1 MVVVVLCAL
10 MWGLA
15 GVGAVAQAAQTATP
29 DAQAPEQTTPASP
42 NAPEPPKGKVLFS
55 RDTDAPAGE
64 TAPAEVV
71 ATNAATVA
79 REDSDGVTD
88 AERDA
93 LTFTAYDLD
102 VHLTPASEGI
112 AVRAG
117 LTVRNDGAVAL
128 KRLALDISSS
138 LRWDA
143 ISSVGAGASGVVA
156 LKFAV
161 HTLDTDADHT
171 GQMNEAVVTLAQP
184 LAPGALVTLTALYSG
199 AIPQSAQRL
208 VRIGAPADK
217 ALAEDWDVVAASK
230 PDAPGEG
237 TALRGFGNVMWY
249 PVAASPMFLGDG
261 AKLFHAV
268 GRAKLRESAAT
279 VRLRLAVEYAGEPPD
294 AAFFCGRREQM
305 IAISD
310 NADVPVAEGRGIATA
325 VFEERPLGF
334 RTLSLFVTGHAAS
347 EAGTAADPGM
357 IEAVTGNDEA
367 LAGYS
372 AAAQM
377 VAPMLAEWFGAR
389 PLGSLT
395 ILDHAGQPFE
405 DDALLVRPMEKAD
418 AGTLAPSLA
427 HSLTH
432 AWIRS
437 SRPWIDEGLAE
448 FAGLLW
454 TERTQ
459 GRAAALAEMQ
469 EADRALALA
478 EPEVPFSAAAD
489 SASLGGGGASAT
501 GRVDLRGASSSLSDR
516 ATSASSSSV
525 SGSDAGTAQGTV
537 SEAGESLA
545 AATGE
550 VFYRT
555 KAAAVWWMLRGLVGD
570 GALQQALQAY
580 RLDGKL
586 DRDPEGFEGELE
598 KVAHKDL
605 RWFFDDWVYRDRAL
619 PDLSIV
625 SVTPS
630 QLTSRGGLPAGWLVA
645 VEVHNGG
652 YAEAE
657 VPVTV
662 RSATAKETE
671 RLRIPARSSAS
682 TRIVFAGTPEEVE
695 INDGGV
701 PETEASVHTLRLALP
716 GR

>member
-102 VHLTPASEGI
+102 VHLTPGSAGI
-112 AVRAG
+112 AVRTG

-478 EPEVPFSAAAD
+478 EPEAP
-489 SASLGGGGASAT
+489 ASAPDGT
-501 GRVDLRGASSSLSDR
+501 
-516 ATSASSSSV
+516 SSSV